1 MALFKVLSIDGG
13 GIRGVI
19 PAVLLEHIEKQTKQR
34 VADLFDLI
42 VGTSTGGII
51 AAALTCGGEDQ
62 ERRMSAGSLVK
73 LYTERG
79 REIFPQSAWRGLRS
93 LFDERYDDAGLKAIL
108 HEKLGDAQLSDCEP
122 PIVVTSYDIEKRR
135 PYFFKTTK
143 AKSDDLTATED
154 PADRNHYL
162 RDVARA
168 TSAGPTYF
176 EPAVVGS
183 MATTPTRRVLVD
195 GGVFV
200 NNPAMCAYVEAR
212 RAFRKNPEDILLVS
226 LGTGDGS
233 RKIKFDE
240 AKDWGAISWIQPLI
254 GIMMDG
260 SADAVDYH
268 LRLLMPDD
276 TADDQRYFRLT
287 TKLDYGKDDLDDVS
301 DSNIRNLKE
310 RARHILNKER
320 TQITRLLTILREES
334 GTRTANR
341 GRRE

>member
-13 GIRGVI
+13 GVRGVI
-19 PAVLLEHIEKQTKQR
+19 PAVVLEHIEKQTKR
-34 VADLFDLI
+34 NIADLFDLI

-51 AAALTCGGEDQ
+51 AAALTCGGNDRK
-62 ERRMSAGSLVK
+62 RRMSARSLVK
-73 LYTERG
+73 LYTERS
-79 REIFPQSAWRGLRS
+79 REIFRQSGWGGLKS
-93 LFDERYDDAGLKAIL
+93 WFDERYDADGLEAIL
-108 HEKLGDAQLSDCEP
+108 YEKLRDAQLSDCDP
-122 PIVVTSYDIEKRR
+122 PIVVTSYDIDNRR

-143 AKSDDLTATED
+143 TKTDDPTNTED
-154 PADRNHYL
+154 PSDRNHYL
-162 RDVARA
+162 REVARA

-212 RAFRKNPEDILLVS
+212 RTFRKNPEDILLVS

-233 RKIKFDE
+233 RKIKYDD
-240 AKDWGAISWIQPLI
+240 AKDWGATSWIQPLI

-268 LRLLMPDD
+268 LRLLLPDD

-287 TKLDYGKDDLDDVS
+287 TRLELGKDDLDDVS

-310 RARHILNKER
+310 RARDILSKEK
-320 TQITRLLTILREES
+320 TQVTRLLARLR
-334 GTRTANR
+334 
-341 GRRE
+341 